1 MVAGCEINDNPFAPL
16 CRACKDKIAA
26 EGDATPIAWM
36 PRDHRFV
43 EKLATPDVTIADI
56 IGDVDPIRAARG
68 GRDLSDELTIH
79 YGLLPRANRGIF
91 AINELPDLAGKIQV
105 GLFNIMQEGDIQIK
119 GYPLRLPLDVL
130 IVFTANPEDYTARGK
145 IITPL
150 KDRIGAEIRTHYP
163 STVAE
168 GMTVTNQEAWVGRDP
183 ARKIDVPEYLRE
195 VIEEIAFQAR
205 EDKRVD
211 KRSGVSQRLPITTL
225 ESAVSSA
232 EQRAARTGEKCGI
245 ARIADIYAA
254 MPAITGKLELE
265 YEGELKGADTIAREL
280 IRSAVGRVFSK
291 RFGEVS
297 FQPVIQ
303 WFELGGELKLPE
315 AGEHRRALRTTLENP
330 RADGTCRQA
339 RRQRSQRR
347 RLCIS
352 SSRNDSRRPL
362 GASPHRPQRRAR
374 LLRGKAAATGAARES
389 ESPAPAIQ
397 LAVSNRKQRVRGNS
411 SSGALGPTMKFIKYG
426 KYVGEPADAIDLEEL
441 VKKLGNFFLQSG
453 FESQFY
459 GVSEMDPEKSMEALK
474 DAILRAL
481 QEGDLMPEGAMSDE
495 LREMLQNP
503 NARQNQ
509 EVKDLIEKLME
520 RMAQEGY
527 INPQQPPQVT
537 PPPQS
542 SARGQVGEAQE
553 RDTEARFEIT
563 DKTIDFLGF
572 KTLQDLLGSLGRS
585 SFGRHATRDLATGI
599 ETSGASRQYEFGDT
613 MNLDISETLFNA
625 VRRDGAKVPVEIT
638 YKDLM
643 VHQCEYYSS
652 CATVV
657 LLDCSHSMIL
667 YGEDRFTPAK
677 RVAMALSHLIRTQY
691 PGDTLNL
698 VLFHDSAEEVPIGE
712 LARVQVGPYYTN
724 TREGLRMAQRIL
736 LRQKKDMRQIIMITD
751 GKPSALTLED
761 GRIYKNA
768 FGLDPFVVG
777 QTLEEV
783 NKCKRAGILIN
794 TFMLASDYS
803 LINFVQK
810 ITEMCRGKAYFT
822 TPYTLGQY
830 LLMDYMQRKTKQ
842 IH

>member
-1 MVAGCEINDNPFAPL
+1 
-16 CRACKDKIAA
+16 
-26 EGDATPIAWM
+26 
-36 PRDHRFV
+36 
-43 EKLATPDVTIADI
+43 
-56 IGDVDPIRAARG
+56 
-68 GRDLSDELTIH
+68 
-79 YGLLPRANRGIF
+79 
-91 AINELPDLAGKIQV
+91 
-105 GLFNIMQEGDIQIK
+105 
-119 GYPLRLPLDVL
+119 
-130 IVFTANPEDYTARGK
+130 
-145 IITPL
+145 
-150 KDRIGAEIRTHYP
+150 
-163 STVAE
+163 
-168 GMTVTNQEAWVGRDP
+168 
-183 ARKIDVPEYLRE
+183 
-195 VIEEIAFQAR
+195 
-205 EDKRVD
+205 
-211 KRSGVSQRLPITTL
+211 
-225 ESAVSSA
+225 
-232 EQRAARTGEKCGI
+232 
-245 ARIADIYAA
+245 
-254 MPAITGKLELE
+254 
-265 YEGELKGADTIAREL
+265 
-280 IRSAVGRVFSK
+280 
-291 RFGEVS
+291 
-297 FQPVIQ
+297 
-303 WFELGGELKLPE
+303 
-315 AGEHRRALRTTLENP
+315 
-330 RADGTCRQA
+330 
-339 RRQRSQRR
+339 
-347 RLCIS
+347 
-352 SSRNDSRRPL
+352 
-362 GASPHRPQRRAR
+362 
-374 LLRGKAAATGAARES
+374 
-389 ESPAPAIQ
+389 
-397 LAVSNRKQRVRGNS
+397 
-411 SSGALGPTMKFIKYG
+411 MKFVKYG

-459 GVSEMDPEKSMEALK
+459 GVSEMDPEKSMEALR

-495 LREMLQNP
+495 LREMLNNP
-503 NARQNQ
+503 NARQSQ
-509 EVKDLIEKLME
+509 EVRDLIEQLME

-542 SARGQVGEAQE
+542 SARGQVGQAQE

-599 ETSGASRQYEFGDT
+599 EASGVSREYEFGDT
-613 MNLDISETLFNA
+613 MNLDVSETLFNA